1 MWEGRNSL
9 AQGLGIYPR
18 TYVWFHFCS
27 PATYLDTLDRLVQ
40 QRHNGYLHTL
50 DRTCNGCVTV
60 VQRNR
65 SAWLCGSRPSFW
77 GLLTFLWR
85 LESPDGPIWVAKR
98 IKGMAF
104 SDLKTQKKSGEAG
117 AVSWR
122 WTLARAGRSLARE
135 RLLVKR
141 LPGGARHNGYLDT
154 LDRPAARPPNR
165 YLDTLD
171 RWNQTYLPTQIPE
184 SWAHQNVARVR
195 HSVAKTVVTAT

>member
-1 MWEGRNSL
+1 MYNTLYSHRDRE
-9 AQGLGIYPR
+9 R
-18 TYVWFHFCS
+18 T
-27 PATYLDTLDRLVQ
+27 LTLYHSSTREAREKMV
-40 QRHNGYLHTL
+40 
-50 DRTCNGCVTV
+50 
-60 VQRNR
+60 
-65 SAWLCGSRPSFW
+65 
-77 GLLTFLWR
+77 R

-154 LDRPAARPPNR
+154 LDRPAARPPNG

-171 RWNQTYLPTQIPE
+171 RWNETYLPTQIPKSRSQRKKTTNAIE
-184 SWAHQNVARVR
+184 KEKNQGEQR
-195 HSVAKTVVTAT
+195 AKCATGPLN